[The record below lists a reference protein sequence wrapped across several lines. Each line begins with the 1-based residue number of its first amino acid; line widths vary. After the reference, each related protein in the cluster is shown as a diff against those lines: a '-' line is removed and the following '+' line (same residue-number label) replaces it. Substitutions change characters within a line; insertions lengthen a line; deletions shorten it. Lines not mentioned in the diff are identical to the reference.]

1 MHMYEAL
8 LQFVS
13 TEVIFWLD
21 YNNINH
27 LSLPIAFYL
36 SFVITPFCSNASE
49 LVSSLIFASKKKKV
63 NSSLTFSQVP
73 INFPVC
79 GLCTYITFLHWVLAG
94 INFVTQVWWCNKIEN
109 LKLFLSC

>member
-13 TEVIFWLD
+13 TEVIFWVD

-79 GLCTYITFLHWVLAG
+79 GLCTYITFLHWVLAA
-94 INFVTQVWWCNKIEN
+94 INFVTQVWCNEIEN